1 MGTIMTDA
9 PETTLNLTSQ
19 TTPHTYDKH
28 EELIITEFPKG
39 LTVSN
44 AYHWSEIQQNQSIIN
59 TSKKIIWAGF
69 IVICIGILFALFG
82 KIDVSIITAV
92 SGIIT
97 EAISAVVFAFVTQSN
112 KSKLQYFKQ
121 LALSEERDKYLDF
134 LQSLDK
140 DAKEKLLEKMITNY
154 CELRK

>member
-1 MGTIMTDA
+1 MGSITTDT
-9 PETTLNLTSQ
+9 PKTTLNLESQ
-19 TTPHTYDKH
+19 TTPHTYDKK
-28 EELIITEFPKG
+28 EELIVAEQVGG

-44 AYHWSEIQQNQSIIN
+44 AYHWSEIQQNDSIIK

-134 LQSLDK
+134 LQFLDK

>member
-1 MGTIMTDA
+1 MGTMTTDA
-9 PETTLNLTSQ
+9 PEIRLNLASQ
-19 TTPHTYDKH
+19 TASYTYNQK
-28 EELIITEFPKG
+28 EQLNIAEKVG
-39 LTVSN
+39 NLTISN
-44 AYHWSEIQQNQSIIN
+44 AYHWSEIQQNDSIIE

-69 IVICIGILFALFG
+69 IVICIGILFALLG

-97 EAISAVVFAFVTQSN
+97 EGISAVVFAFVTQSN
-112 KSKLQYFKQ
+112 KSKLEYFKQ

-140 DAKEKLLEKMITNY
+140 EAKEQLLEKMITNY